1 MTDIEISKS
10 IELNNINEI
19 ASKINL
25 SSDNIEMY
33 GKHKAKIDEKSIN
46 FSNDKND
53 GKLILVT
60 AINPTPYGEGK
71 TTVTIGLGDGL
82 NKIGKNAMIT
92 LREPSLGPVFGTK
105 GGATGGGYSQVA
117 PMDEINL
124 HFTGDIHAIE
134 SANNLLCAAID
145 NSIFQ
150 GNKLDIDPEQ
160 IIVKRSMDMND
171 RALREIEIAKG
182 KNNGTVRKDGFNI
195 TVASEVMAI
204 FCLAKNMQDLKDRL
218 SNMLV
223 AYKKDG
229 SPVYARD
236 LEVVG
241 SMCALL
247 KDAIKPNLV
256 QTLEHS
262 PALIH
267 GGPFANIAHGTNSII
282 ATKLAM
288 RLSDYIVT
296 EAGFGS
302 DLGCEK
308 FLDIVCRN
316 NNISPSCI
324 VLVATIRALKYNGN
338 EKLED
343 GICNLEK
350 HIENVKKFN
359 IPMIVCLNK
368 FDTDTLEEINLIKEV
383 CKKYEVE
390 FEISEGYTKGSEGTT
405 ELAKKVVSI
414 CDEENAKL
422 NFLYAVNDSIK
433 NKIEIIAKEI
443 YGAGRVVY
451 KEEAEKNISKLE
463 ELNLDKKCICIAK
476 TPMSLSD
483 DPEKLGRPE
492 NYDFTITDV
501 KVSNGADFIVCYAGN
516 VMTMPGLRE
525 EAAYKKIDVDDNGNI
540 IGLF

>member
-10 IELNNINEI
+10 IELKNINEI

-33 GKHKAKIDEKSIN
+33 GKYKAKIDEKSIN

-160 IIVKRSMDMND
+160 IIIKRSMDMND

-288 RLSDYIVT
+288 RLSDYVVT

-324 VLVATIRALKYNGN
+324 VLVATVRALKYNGN

-390 FEISEGYTKGSEGTT
+390 FEISEGYAKGSEGTT

-414 CDEENAKL
+414 CDKENTKL
-422 NFLYAVNDSIK
+422 NFLYTVNESIK

-492 NYDFTITDV
+492 EYDFTITDV

-540 IGLF
+540 TGLF